1 MFRISKSDNH
11 INKIFSIYKIV
22 FVKKQ
27 KIGLDKSLNIVQ
39 NVDTRKKFYKV
50 ILKSIK

>member
-1 MFRISKSDNH
+1 MFRISKSGSRV
-11 INKIFSIYKIV
+11 NKIFSIYKIV

-27 KIGLDKSLNIVQ
+27 KIGLDKSRNIVQ